1 MFKQL
6 YKHNDKLYLINRKIP
21 IDYFTKEG
29 TTHMGF
35 VKCWRDWL
43 KCDNVL
49 KLQTHFL
56 FVETIEDIE
65 FEEINNEIKNIEK

>member
-21 IDYFTKEG
+21 VDYFIKEG
-29 TTHMGF
+29 TIHMDF

-43 KCDNVL
+43 KCDHVL

-56 FVETIEDIE
+56 FVETVEDIE
-65 FEEINNEIKNIEK
+65 FEEINNEIKNIEN